1 MFFALLSVCA
11 ATRAFTREATDAS
24 KERPVM
30 KVVRMLQDMK
40 VELQKGLDDDKAVH
54 ELLDCWCKTN
64 EKEKTQAI
72 EEAQQKIAQLEASM
86 KEALAKIAELKAKR
100 AATLDELNSDIK
112 ALETARTLRMKEN
125 KEFHSEEMYLQDA
138 INAAQ
143 QAIVVL
149 SEYH

>member
-1 MFFALLSVCA
+1 MFVVVLPLLTVASRSTLERDA
-11 ATRAFTREATDAS
+11 AESF

-72 EEAQQKIAQLEASM
+72 EEAQQRIAQLEASM

-100 AATLDELNSDIK
+100 ADTLAELNSDIK
-112 ALETARTLRMKEN
+112 ALEAARTLRMKEN
-125 KEFHSEEMYLQDA
+125 KEFQSETNDLQDA
-138 INAAQ
+138 INA
-143 QAIVVL
+143 
-149 SEYH
+149 